1 MEKYAHRKAKK
12 AVILTNE
19 KGERLGGKKVSVKLI
34 NHEFLFG
41 CGAFDV
47 LSYTNAESEKDK
59 LRFGDHTEKWEEVFN
74 YGTLPFYWG
83 TYEPQ
88 EGNVLQDK
96 RMGCVN
102 RLCEKSIKIKGH
114 PLCWHTVCADWLL
127 KYSVEEIM
135 QKQLDRITREV
146 SGFKGKI
153 RYWDVINETV
163 IMPVF
168 DKYDNAVTRLC
179 NHYGR
184 IPLIKKVF
192 SAAKEAD
199 PSAILLINDFNTS
212 DEYAAVIEECLDA
225 GVPIDAIGIQSHQ
238 HQGYWGKEKLE
249 KVLSRFERFGLPI
262 HFTENTII
270 SGELM
275 PPEIVDLN
283 DFHAD
288 KWDSLPEH
296 EERQKK
302 ELEEMYRILFAHPLV
317 EAVTGWEFTDG
328 NWLNAPSGLL
338 RRDSSPKPAYYML
351 KELIKNEW
359 TTEYSAV
366 TDPEGSFILDGF
378 KGEYEITVDN
388 ETFMIINDGKT
399 DEEMISCSGFSIVS

>member
-59 LRFGDHTEKWEEVFN
+59 LRFGDHTEKWEAVFN

-102 RLCEKSIKIKGH
+102 RLCEKSIEIKGH

-146 SGFKGKI
+146 SCFKGKI

-212 DEYAAVIEECLDA
+212 EEYAAVIEECLEA

-366 TDPEGSFILDGF
+366 TDPDGSFILSGF
-378 KGEYEITVDN
+378 KGEYEITVDG
-388 ETFMIINDGKT
+388 EAYKIMNDGKSS
-399 DEEMISCSGFSIVS
+399 EEMISCSAFSIVS

>member
-59 LRFGDHTEKWEEVFN
+59 LRFGDRTEKWEAVFN

-83 TYEPQ
+83 AYEPQ

-102 RLCEKSIKIKGH
+102 RLCEKSIEIKGH

-146 SGFKGKI
+146 SCFKGKI

-192 SAAKEAD
+192 SAAKEAA

-212 DEYAAVIEECLDA
+212 EEYAAVIEECLDA

-238 HQGYWGKEKLE
+238 HQGYWGKEKLK

-366 TDPEGSFILDGF
+366 TDSDGSFILSGF
-378 KGEYEITVDN
+378 KGEYEITVDG
-388 ETFMIINDGKT
+388 EAYKIMNDGKSS
-399 DEEMISCSGFSIVS
+399 EKMINCSAFSIVS

>member
-47 LSYTNAESEKDK
+47 LSYTNAESENDK
-59 LRFGDHTEKWEEVFN
+59 LRFGDHTEKWEAVFN

-96 RMGCVN
+96 RMSCVN
-102 RLCEKSIKIKGH
+102 RLYGKGIKIKGH

-146 SGFKGKI
+146 SCFKGKI

-212 DEYAAVIEECLDA
+212 DEYAAVIEECLEA

-288 KWDSLPEH
+288 KWDSLPEY

-359 TTEYSAV
+359 TTEFSAV
-366 TDPEGSFILDGF
+366 TDSDGSFILSGF
-378 KGEYEITVDN
+378 KGEYEITVDG
-388 ETFMIINDGKT
+388 EAYKIMNDGKSS
-399 DEEMISCSGFSIVS
+399 EEMINCSAFSIVS